1 MLQLG
6 VAKRK
11 FLQTG
16 LLNAAGMK
24 SAEVNSE
31 HIGVA
36 PRHKVK
42 SKGADLKSAAIAP
55 KPHIKP
61 AANGPQTNQGLN
73 EWQCNPARNNLVS

>member
-31 HIGVA
+31 HIGSRA
-36 PRHKVK
+36 ETQ
-42 SKGADLKSAAIAP
+42 SQ
-55 KPHIKP
+55 IKRSRP
-61 AANGPQTNQGLN
+61 
-73 EWQCNPARNNLVS
+73 